1 MTTFASTNIASFHGF
16 TFSYEEKHV
25 EEIDTNDYGEVYS
38 GVVVLESNNPK
49 FQRGDKIDQITV
61 SVTLHFER
69 EDGSEY

>member
-1 MTTFASTNIASFHGF
+1 MTTLTTAFIASFNGF

-25 EEIDTNDYGEVYS
+25 EEIGTNDYCEIYS
-38 GVVVLESNNPK
+38 GVVVFESNNPK

-61 SVTLHFER
+61 SVTLHFEH